1 MSLSKKQIRNK
12 SYYEKNKERII
23 ENIKARKL
31 NKLKQTNE
39 EQTNREA
46 ETKMTETTTE
56 TKMTETMTE
65 TKMTETDE
73 PKKVKVVRIPFP
85 ALDFLIWT
93 KRMTYVCIDIRDTT
107 GKFVWKGMNRLINK
121 DTNLP
126 ASLMEMNGD
135 EEMILSYYK
144 LINTKKDFAIWIRNI
159 RRVNNQFCSIRD
171 SHTKIEE

>member
-1 MSLSKKQIRNK
+1 
-12 SYYEKNKERII
+12 
-23 ENIKARKL
+23 
-31 NKLKQTNE
+31 
-39 EQTNREA
+39 
-46 ETKMTETTTE
+46 MTETTAETEIIEAMTE
-56 TKMTETMTE
+56 TKTTETMTE
-65 TKMTETDE
+65 TIETKTTE

-126 ASLMEMNGD
+126 ASLMEINGD
-135 EEMILSYYK
+135 EQIILFYYK
-144 LINTKKDFAIWIRNI
+144 MINTKKDFAIWIRNI

-171 SHTKIEE
+171 SDTKIEE